1 MFWLND
7 AKNAWQGMIDKGIKP
22 QAVIING
29 TAGVGK
35 KALVSGIVPVMLCA
49 KSDQA
54 ACGECQSCRL
64 NQAGHHPDVLTVVP
78 ENNVV
83 KVGMIRQLTEFF
95 VSTPHCSKHKIAVIH
110 QAHLMNNSAANALL
124 KVLEE
129 PPSNVVFI
137 ILTTSKSSILPTI
150 YSRIPYSYLK
160 KSQLKDES
168 PLDIKKLDLKDIY
181 NFLKENQKISK
192 SEAKEI
198 IESILLKVKIQD
210 LTLTQSQLEFF
221 SKSIK
226 LLELN
231 SRPVNVLTTLLLSL
245 SNKKTK
251 F

>member
-1 MFWLND
+1 MITNKIDSSTILVVDNIDSTLND
-7 AKNAWQGMIDKGIKP
+7 
-22 QAVIING
+22 
-29 TAGVGK
+29 
-35 KALVSGIVPVMLCA
+35 LVSFYPKHLVRIIKNEEKEEFLITQATLAIKEAYIASNEKKYIFLCGTTFRNEA
-49 KSDQA
+49 Q
-54 ACGECQSCRL
+54 
-64 NQAGHHPDVLTVVP
+64 
-78 ENNVV
+78 
-83 KVGMIRQLTEFF
+83 
-95 VSTPHCSKHKIAVIH
+95 
-110 QAHLMNNSAANALL
+110 NSLL

-129 PPSNVVFI
+129 PPMNVVFI

-150 YSRIPYSYLK
+150 YSRIPYLYLK
-160 KSQLKDES
+160 KSHLKDES

-181 NFLKENQKISK
+181 NFLKENQKVSK

-245 SNKKTK
+245 SNQKTK